1 MYAMLKA
8 RPGFVIPVTSAVNG
22 HSCRR
27 SVPCR
32 HLLPPPAP
40 PAQCF
45 YNLLLKLH
53 CPQLRK
59 GLNLITNRQNM
70 RLLFDRHLHSDGDK
84 PGLSAHTTALLT
96 LALRLELSLQSSLRR
111 SPPPLPRAHLHRLT
125 AGFAV
130 VPIQPPDPQ
139 VISYWRRFIS
149 VARPRSGVT
158 SRTDPTA
165 HSASRGAAGRLPQPH
180 GPALPR
186 APGGAGVPG
195 ELRAPSGAGDPGAA
209 QTPEFRDAAV
219 LECRVLVPGV
229 LALGTRAG
237 GTEGRGWGSKGGQWV
252 PLTRSSC
259 SRCPH
264 RWSRPCRCLR

>member
-84 PGLSAHTTALLT
+84 PGLGAHTTALLT
-96 LALRLELSLQSSLRR
+96 LALSLELSLQSSLRR
-111 SPPPLPRAHLHRLT
+111 SPPLSLEPISIVSQRGLLWFPSNHWTHRSFPTGADSFRLL
-125 AGFAV
+125 G
-130 VPIQPPDPQ
+130 PD
-139 VISYWRRFIS
+139 R
-149 VARPRSGVT
+149 
-158 SRTDPTA
+158 
-165 HSASRGAAGRLPQPH
+165 
-180 GPALPR
+180 
-186 APGGAGVPG
+186 
-195 ELRAPSGAGDPGAA
+195 E
-209 QTPEFRDAAV
+209 
-219 LECRVLVPGV
+219 
-229 LALGTRAG
+229 
-237 GTEGRGWGSKGGQWV
+237 
-252 PLTRSSC
+252 
-259 SRCPH
+259 
-264 RWSRPCRCLR
+264 